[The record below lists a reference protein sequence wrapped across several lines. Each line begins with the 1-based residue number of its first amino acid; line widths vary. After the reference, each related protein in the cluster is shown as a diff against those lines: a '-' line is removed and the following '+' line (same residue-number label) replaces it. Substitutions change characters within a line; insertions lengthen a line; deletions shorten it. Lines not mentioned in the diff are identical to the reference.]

1 MDAPAP
7 ARLSITSEA
16 FEALQPE
23 WAALHAAV
31 PGATPF
37 LHPAW
42 HATWLRHFGEGLAPV
57 FLACRDDD
65 GLVGVAALQIEGDTA
80 RQLGDYHVCDY
91 AGPLALPGREAEVA
105 AGVLEWLMEDLTSR
119 LVLWGVQEGSPFVE
133 AFAGAADS
141 FGWQF
146 EAVHEA
152 NAPRAELPGDFES
165 FVSGLSKKDRHE
177 LRRKLRNLETAGDVA
192 FESVAEPAAIE
203 ARFDRFL
210 EMMRTSREDKDEF
223 LTPRMAAFFRDL
235 AQTMGGAGLARLGTL
250 LLDGVPV
257 AMIFCFEND
266 ETTFLYNSGYDPA
279 FAQLAV
285 GLLSK
290 AHAIRDSIGREK
302 RVFDFLR
309 GEEEYKRRLGG
320 VPARVLTLSLGQRQG

>member
-1 MDAPAP
+1 MDAAAP

-23 WAALHAAV
+23 WAALHAAT

-37 LHPAW
+37 THPAW

-91 AGPLALPGREAEVA
+91 AGPLARPGREGEVA
-105 AGVLEWLMEDLTSR
+105 AGVLEWLVEDLTRR
-119 LVLWGVQEGSPFVE
+119 LVIWGLPEDSPLVE
-133 AFAGAADS
+133 AFAGAAE
-141 FGWQF
+141 GWGWESEATQ
-146 EAVHEA
+146 EAV
-152 NAPRAELPGDFES
+152 APRTGLPGDFEA
-165 FVSGLSKKDRHE
+165 FVAGLSKKDRHE
-177 LRRKLRNLETAGDVA
+177 LRRKMRNLEAAGEVA
-192 FESVAEPAAIE
+192 FESVVEPAAME

-210 EMMRTSREDKDEF
+210 EMMRVSREDKDEF
-223 LTPRMAAFFRDL
+223 LTPRMEAFFRDL
-235 AQTMGGAGLARLGTL
+235 ARTMGAEGSARLCTL
-250 LLDGVPV
+250 VLDGAPV
-257 AMIFCFEND
+257 AMVFCFENE
-266 ETTFLYNSGYDPA
+266 ETIYLYNSGYDPA
-279 FAQLAV
+279 YAPLAV

-290 AHAIRDSIGREK
+290 AHAIRDAIGRGK

-320 VPARVLTLSLGQRQG
+320 VQARVLTLSLRQR